1 LKILII
7 GAGGHARVIGDIIR
21 LQGHSVAGYLD
32 DEPSLIGQQIHGAP
46 VLGRID
52 TYQSY
57 TYDKIVLGIGSNQI
71 RFALRTGH
79 LKDIS
84 DDLWHKAIHPTVI
97 IGDFTSIGVGTVI
110 MAGVVI
116 NPGTEIGQH
125 TIINTGAIVDH
136 DCIISDYAHVAPAVN
151 LAGGVKVG
159 TGTLLGIGVSVIP
172 YQSIGSWSII
182 GAGAVV
188 ISDLPSNIT
197 AVGVPAK
204 VINQRDEDWHAT
216 KSS

>member
-1 LKILII
+1 MKILII

-21 LQGHSVAGYLD
+21 LQGHSVVGYLD
-32 DEPSLIGQQIHGAP
+32 DEPSLIGQQIHGAS

-57 TYDKIVLGIGSNQI
+57 TYDKMVLGIGSNQI
-71 RFALRTGH
+71 RFALQTGR
-79 LKDIS
+79 LKDIL
-84 DDLWHKAIHPTVI
+84 DDQWHKAIHPTAI
-97 IGDFTSIGVGTVI
+97 IGDFTLIGVGTVI

-116 NPGTEIGQH
+116 NPGTEIHQH

-136 DCIISDYAHVAPAVN
+136 DCIISDYAHIAPGVN

-159 TGTLLGIGVSVIP
+159 IGALVGVGASVIP

-182 GAGAVV
+182 GAGAV
-188 ISDLPSNIT
+188 IIADLPSNVT
-197 AVGVPAK
+197 TVGVPAK
-204 VINQRDEDWHAT
+204 IISYKDEGWHT
-216 KSS
+216 EDSL